1 MNTEEIIRLL
11 QAFDASSSCRLEYHN
26 QDQQLILEKPTVA
39 AYPQTVPAGDVALG
53 EAVACNAA
61 PVQASTPNQTIDA
74 PLVGTFYRASAP
86 DAPAFVQPGDR
97 VKKGQTIG
105 LIEAMKMI
113 SEIPCPC
120 DCIIQQVVAEDG
132 QLVGFGDALFEVQE
146 L

>member
-1 MNTEEIIRLL
+1 MR
-11 QAFDASSSCRLEYHN
+11 
-26 QDQQLILEKPTVA
+26 
-39 AYPQTVPAGDVALG
+39 
-53 EAVACNAA
+53 
-61 PVQASTPNQTIDA
+61 

-113 SEIPCPC
+113 SEIPSPC